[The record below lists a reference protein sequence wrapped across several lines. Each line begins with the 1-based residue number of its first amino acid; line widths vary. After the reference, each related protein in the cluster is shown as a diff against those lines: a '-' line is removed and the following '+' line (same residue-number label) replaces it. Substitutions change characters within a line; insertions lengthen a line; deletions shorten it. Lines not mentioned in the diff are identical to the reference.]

1 MRVIG
6 LDLSLTATGFAL
18 IEDDTITVRTITS
31 KPIGDG
37 WVLDRVQRLDKIER
51 AVMEH
56 MAGASEI
63 DLIVIEGP
71 SFGQMRQSGEHVRAG
86 LWWRIVS
93 ICTDTAPVVEVPPAT
108 LKKYATGKG
117 NAAKDAV
124 LLATARRFPDVD
136 LLDNNQA
143 DALWLAAMGAR
154 HLEQPIDDVPQLNQ
168 TAMAAVR
175 WPS

>member
-6 LDLSLTATGFAL
+6 LDLSLTATGIA
-18 IEDDTITVRTITS
+18 IIDDDTITVHTITS
-31 KPIGDG
+31 SPTGDS
-37 WVLDRVQRLDKIER
+37 VDDRVRRLDKIER
-51 AVMEH
+51 AVMEC
-56 MAGASEI
+56 MTGASEI

-136 LLDNNQA
+136 LRDNNQA

-154 HLEQPIDDVPQLNQ
+154 HLERPIDDVPQLNQ
-168 TAMAAVR
+168 AAMAAVR
-175 WPS
+175 WPW

>member
-6 LDLSLTATGFAL
+6 LDLSLTATGVAI

-31 KPIGDG
+31 NPTGDS
-37 WVLDRVQRLDKIER
+37 VDDRVRRLDKIER
-51 AVMEH
+51 AVMEC
-56 MAGASEI
+56 MTGASEI

-136 LLDNNQA
+136 LRDNNQA

-154 HLEQPIDDVPQLNQ
+154 HLEQPVDDVPQLNQ

-175 WPS
+175 WPW

>member
-6 LDLSLTATGFAL
+6 LDLSLTATGVA
-18 IEDDTITVRTITS
+18 IIDDGTITVRTITS
-31 KPIGDG
+31 NPTGDS
-37 WVLDRVQRLDKIER
+37 VDDRVRRLDKIER
-51 AVMEH
+51 AVMEC
-56 MAGASEI
+56 MTGASEI

-86 LWWRIVS
+86 FWWRIVS
-93 ICTDTAPVVEVPPAT
+93 ICTDTAPVIEVPPAT

-136 LLDNNQA
+136 LRDNNQA

-154 HLEQPIDDVPQLNQ
+154 HLGQPVDDVPQLNQ

-175 WPS
+175 WPW

>member
-6 LDLSLTATGFAL
+6 LDLSLAATGVA
-18 IEDDTITVRTITS
+18 IIDDGAVEVHTIRSSAKADASIAE
-31 KPIGDG
+31 
-37 WVLDRVQRLDKIER
+37 RVKRLGHIR
-51 AVMEH
+51 W
-56 MAGASEI
+56 EI
-63 DLIVIEGP
+63 DGILTAPTLVVIEGP
-71 SFGQMRQSGEHVRAG
+71 SFGQSRQGGEHLRAG
-86 LWWRIVS
+86 LWWLIASARPTI
-93 ICTDTAPVVEVPPAT
+93 TAEVPPAT

-124 LLATARRFPDVD
+124 LLATARRFPNVD

-154 HLEQPIDDVPQLNQ
+154 YLGQPVDDVPQLNQ